1 MPIPAKRNV
10 DAPAKVADE
19 TDTKPSL
26 SDAAAAEVSAVASPA
41 RDLQGRLDAHFA
53 TRHHPMTARF
63 VTLLVMFTC
72 LGTWVTGVGLYATL

>member
-1 MPIPAKRNV
+1 MSMPAKQQVNV
-10 DAPAKVADE
+10 PAKAPSE
-19 TDTKPSL
+19 TDVQPAL
-26 SDAAAAEVSAVASPA
+26 SEATAAEVAAVASPA

>member
-1 MPIPAKRNV
+1 MPMPAKQKAE
-10 DAPAKVADE
+10 APVHDQ
-19 TDTKPSL
+19 TKPDAQPVL
-26 SDAAAAEVSAVASPA
+26 SDAAAAEVNAVASPA

-72 LGTWVTGVGLYATL
+72 LGTWATGVGLYATL

>member
-1 MPIPAKRNV
+1 MPMPAKRKADPSVRNQAKP
-10 DAPAKVADE
+10 DAQPV
-19 TDTKPSL
+19 L
-26 SDAAAAEVSAVASPA
+26 SDAAAADVNAVASPA